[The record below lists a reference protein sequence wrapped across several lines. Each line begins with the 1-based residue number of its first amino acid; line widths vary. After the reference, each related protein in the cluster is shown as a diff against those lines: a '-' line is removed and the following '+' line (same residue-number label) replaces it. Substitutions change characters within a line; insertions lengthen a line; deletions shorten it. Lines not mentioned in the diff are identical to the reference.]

1 MTETANLMMAEPDT
15 GAELSDELLAAHAR
29 AGNEAAFEQ
38 LFHRHR
44 RRIARL
50 AGRFFI
56 KPEKVEEIV
65 QEVFAKMYFALGA
78 YSAERGPSFSA
89 WLSRITIN
97 QCYDQLRRAKRR
109 PESRS
114 IALDEGEGPGLGA
127 KLRMAAAG
135 SDVESDLV
143 SRDLATKLL
152 ARLSPDDRVVLTL
165 LDSEEMPVAEI
176 AALMG
181 WSGSKVKVRAHRAR
195 VSLRKVLSEFM

>member
-1 MTETANLMMAEPDT
+1 MTETANLMTAEPDT
-15 GAELSDELLAAHAR
+15 GAALSDEVLAASAL
-29 AGNEAAFEQ
+29 AGDEAAFEQ

-44 RRIARL
+44 RRISRL
-50 AGRFFI
+50 AGRFFS

-109 PESRS
+109 PEGTS
-114 IALDEGEGPGLGA
+114 IALDEGDGPDLGA
-127 KLRMAAAG
+127 RLSLAAGG
-135 SDVESDLV
+135 SDVESALV
-143 SRDLATKLL
+143 SRDLASKLL
-152 ARLSPDDRVVLTL
+152 ARLTPDDRVILTL

-176 AALMG
+176 AELMG